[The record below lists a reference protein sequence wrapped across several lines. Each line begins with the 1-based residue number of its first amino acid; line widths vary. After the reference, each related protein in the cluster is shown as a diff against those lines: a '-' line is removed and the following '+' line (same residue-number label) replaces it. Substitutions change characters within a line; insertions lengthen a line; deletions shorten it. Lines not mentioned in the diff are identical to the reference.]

1 MEENFLR
8 LHILLGFLNAV
19 CPEIISMI
27 RSLVIIPYTHW
38 KYEPS
43 KYIKNYNVCKVRQCH
58 EQFHLINTVINYSKY
73 VGYNGVWAV
82 WIIEMIYV

>member
-1 MEENFLR
+1 MFNNMNPQN
-8 LHILLGFLNAV
+8 ILK
-19 CPEIISMI
+19 IITY
-27 RSLVIIPYTHW
+27 VQQH
-38 KYEPS
+38 EPS

-82 WIIEMIYV
+82 WIIEMIAV